1 MEKDCWTIGNIV
13 VLNWDSQKD
22 WFLQKEPQSKL
33 DGYREC
39 KILYKLGDDVIMRII
54 SSDIPS
60 NFDVLGYYETRFFY
74 PEFFDDDADEDT
86 RYFCWNTSHNCPI
99 FHVDPDLGY
108 IEELCM
114 FDNKIDYDMA
124 LNPIEADALRDQAR
138 RFFKFRKGIV
148 KKFESIDNTKQIA
161 IEISDE
167 DVDQLNGTE
176 YEEDSQKLYYSLP
189 RAMHWMMSKDCA
201 ILTAWRGTQ
210 SYEVNSANNEKLQK
224 QLRAG
229 GYGVAKV
236 KGMYAEVSKLPESE
250 RSFLVVD
257 LVGDPEKFFSTVKKL
272 SEDFDQDCFLYKK
285 AGLSTPAILVGT
297 NQDFIKG
304 NGSMVEVGVLRINSK
319 QTQAYTE
326 VGSGRINFE

>member
-1 MEKDCWTIGNIV
+1 
-13 VLNWDSQKD
+13 
-22 WFLQKEPQSKL
+22 
-33 DGYREC
+33 
-39 KILYKLGDDVIMRII
+39 
-54 SSDIPS
+54 
-60 NFDVLGYYETRFFY
+60 
-74 PEFFDDDADEDT
+74 
-86 RYFCWNTSHNCPI
+86 
-99 FHVDPDLGY
+99 
-108 IEELCM
+108 
-114 FDNKIDYDMA
+114 
-124 LNPIEADALRDQAR
+124 
-138 RFFKFRKGIV
+138 
-148 KKFESIDNTKQIA
+148 
-161 IEISDE
+161 
-167 DVDQLNGTE
+167 
-176 YEEDSQKLYYSLP
+176 
-189 RAMHWMMSKDCA
+189 MHWMMSKDCA
-201 ILTAWRGTQ
+201 ILTAWRGTK

-285 AGLSTPAILVGT
+285 AGLSTPAVLVGT

-304 NGSMVEVGVLRINSK
+304 NGTMVEVGVLRINSK